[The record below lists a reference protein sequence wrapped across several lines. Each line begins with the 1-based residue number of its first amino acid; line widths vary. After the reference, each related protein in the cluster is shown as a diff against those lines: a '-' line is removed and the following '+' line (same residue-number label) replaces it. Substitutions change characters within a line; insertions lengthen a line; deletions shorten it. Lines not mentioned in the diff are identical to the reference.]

1 MMQTPPNAVAMAEP
15 NEREVLAGKLGA
27 MIDGWLHSFEYQ
39 GLTVKR
45 CYDSIYVEDHGGRA
59 YVGNATVASMV
70 EWIETKAEYYGED
83 Q

>member
-1 MMQTPPNAVAMAEP
+1 MMQESPNVIAMNESD
-15 NEREVLAGKLGA
+15 EREILAGKLGA
-27 MIDGWLHSFEYQ
+27 MLDGWLQSFEYD

-45 CYDSIYVEDHGGRA
+45 SYDSIYVEDHGGRA
-59 YVGNATVASMV
+59 YVGNSTVASLI